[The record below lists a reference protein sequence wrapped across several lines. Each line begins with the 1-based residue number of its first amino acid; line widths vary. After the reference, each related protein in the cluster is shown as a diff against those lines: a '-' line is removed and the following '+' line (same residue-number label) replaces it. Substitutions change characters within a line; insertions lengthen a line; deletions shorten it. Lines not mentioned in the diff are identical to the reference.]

1 MKYERELIATVA
13 VDSGTLMIG
22 DPCYA
27 LRFKQKDYDAMIEE
41 LCGACSQGKPECK
54 HSYAK
59 PLKSPLYKGIDERV
73 TFTTGFGDGLYEVY
87 QTTADF
93 GQDGKRVT
101 KVEIILITD
110 EEIAEWQE
118 EVKK

>member
-1 MKYERELIATVA
+1 MKYERKLIATVG

-27 LRFKQKDYDAMIEE
+27 LRFKQKDYDAMSEE
-41 LCGACSQGKPECK
+41 LCKPECE

-59 PLKSPLYKGIDERV
+59 PLTNNKDIDERV
-73 TFTTGFGDGLYEVY
+73 TFTTGFGDGVYEVY

-93 GQDGKRVT
+93 GEFAGKRVT

-118 EVKK
+118 EAEQ

>member
-27 LRFKQKDYDAMIEE
+27 LRFKQKDYDQDSKE
-41 LCGACSQGKPECK
+41 LFKPKCE

-59 PLKSPLYKGIDERV
+59 PLKLPLYKGIDERV

-87 QTTADF
+87 QTTVDF
-93 GQDGKRVT
+93 GEAGKRVT